1 MSKRIPSEILEEIRS
16 SVDIIDVIGEQVSL
30 RKTGK
35 NFNGLC
41 PFHQEKTPSFSVAQ
55 DKQVYN
61 CFGCGASG
69 NVVTFLMESKG
80 YTFYEA
86 IFDLAKRSGKESL
99 LGSYQPQSE
108 HTTGN
113 HKKLYEIHDI
123 LAKLYSHYL
132 LNSDD
137 GSEARA
143 YLEKRQ
149 LSEESINSFQIGYAP
164 GKDLAMKYLVN
175 YGYELEELEEA
186 GVVVKSENGIYMD
199 SFRNRLIFP
208 IHDELGRVVAFSGR
222 IMGEGHPKY
231 INSKETPIFHKN
243 RVLYNFDRARPE
255 MKKTGTVV
263 LFEGFMDVISAH
275 EAGVINGIATMGT
288 SFSIEH
294 MQLIGK
300 NLREIKLCFDG
311 DKAGEKATSIT
322 GRLLVENGYQVSICV
337 LPTGMDPDE
346 YIKQFGKESFKNQ
359 IILGAI
365 TYISY
370 QLEYLKKD
378 KNLERAEDFGEYL
391 EEALKIISQVK
402 NEFVQEGYIQSLSLD
417 TKISSQELKDKLNGL
432 KPVSQRRQ
440 SVAKEPTGINAG
452 INRQRSL
459 SQFTARE
466 NAERFLIG
474 YMLKSAEVAERV
486 KHRIY
491 QSFNIPEHQAIAT
504 LLYAFYEEGNTFS
517 LEKFLGEVNDGQLRS
532 IVLDISEIPLQEEI
546 SQPEFDDYCHIILVD
561 ATELKWKEKIKKE
574 IEEAER
580 NHEYI
585 RAAELIQEL
594 ALKKTSVLIPMKN

>member
-474 YMLKSAEVAERV
+474 YMMKSAEVAERV